1 MAIVKTYDLL
11 LILMKLLFSSAP
23 SPSMVDLGPF
33 YNWIATQVQSED
45 LRIVDLAVQELES
58 ILRVREYRLPFWETP
73 KAAES

>member
-1 MAIVKTYDLL
+1 
-11 LILMKLLFSSAP
+11 
-23 SPSMVDLGPF
+23 MVDLGPF
-33 YNWIATQVQSED
+33 YNWIAAQVQSED